1 MIDSVAIIGLGLM
14 GGSLARDLAARG
26 VRVVAFDSNR
36 ESLQAALD
44 EEVIAAALGEDLA
57 GIENVATVVL
67 AVPVKSAE
75 TILWS
80 CAARLKQ
87 AGLVTDVGS
96 VKAGIVTTA
105 ERIGLG
111 ERFVGAHPFT
121 GDHRAGWSAA
131 RANLYQGARVFLCPT
146 AETSEDALA
155 AAQDLWSTVGAVTQT
170 MSADEHDRRI
180 AWTSHLAQITAT
192 ALAHALGQQG
202 ILSDELGPGGRSVT
216 RLAAS
221 DADVWTDIA
230 LANGAALAPA
240 IAELEKRLSLARA
253 AIAAADA
260 AAVREFF
267 TGGATWAVRSS
278 SSPSPSPSS

>member
-1 MIDSVAIIGLGLM
+1 VIDSVAIIGLGLM

-26 VRVVAFDSNR
+26 VRVVGFDSNR
-36 ESLQAALD
+36 ESLQAALE
-44 EEVIAAALGEDLA
+44 EEVIADALGDDFA
-57 GIENVATVVL
+57 GIENVLAVVL

-75 TILWS
+75 TILWA
-80 CAARLKQ
+80 CAPRLGK
-87 AGLVTDVGS
+87 ANLITDVGS
-96 VKAGIVTTA
+96 VKRGIVTTA
-105 ERIGLG
+105 EKLGLG
-111 ERFVGAHPFT
+111 KHFVGSHPFT

-131 RANLYQGARVFLCPT
+131 RSNLYKGARVFLCPS
-146 AETSEDALA
+146 AETSDGALA
-155 AAQDLWSTVGAVTQT
+155 AAQELWSTVGALTQN
-170 MSADEHDRRI
+170 MSADEHDQRI

-230 LANGAALAPA
+230 LENGAELAAA

-267 TGGATWAVRSS
+267 TVGATWSVRSS
-278 SSPSPSPSS
+278 PS